1 MRTDERIALLDQ
13 MRRVKEQGEKEV
25 QAPEE
30 KTLTL
35 EDALAALSEGKLEL
49 EDGRL
54 LEFEICPYFKEEF
67 PFICFKGF
75 YQASQ
80 EDESGRI
87 LVNHTE
93 GVSQII
99 NWTPQKRAAKT
110 LEQWS
115 NLLVNG
121 MAANRL
127 SAQILK
133 KKSLE
138 TVEYFCFEVP
148 AGEKRVWNILFRFKT
163 QWMEF
168 TGNYNCLKEDVGTY
182 GILLEAMV
190 VKLDEWMRKREGACA
205 DGRSYQGV

>member
-110 LEQWS
+110 LTF
-115 NLLVNG
+115 G
-121 MAANRL
+121 
-127 SAQILK
+127 
-133 KKSLE
+133 
-138 TVEYFCFEVP
+138 
-148 AGEKRVWNILFRFKT
+148 
-163 QWMEF
+163 
-168 TGNYNCLKEDVGTY
+168 
-182 GILLEAMV
+182 
-190 VKLDEWMRKREGACA
+190 
-205 DGRSYQGV
+205 

>member
-1 MRTDERIALLDQ
+1 

-30 KTLTL
+30 KALTL

-87 LVNHTE
+87 LVNHTS
-93 GVSQII
+93 VR
-99 NWTPQKRAAKT
+99 QKR
-110 LEQWS
+110 WS
-115 NLLVNG
+115 NGVISWSTAWL
-121 MAANRL
+121 
-127 SAQILK
+127 
-133 KKSLE
+133 
-138 TVEYFCFEVP
+138 P
-148 AGEKRVWNILFRFKT
+148 
-163 QWMEF
+163 
-168 TGNYNCLKEDVGTY
+168 TGCQH
-182 GILLEAMV
+182 
-190 VKLDEWMRKREGACA
+190 
-205 DGRSYQGV
+205 RS

>member
-1 MRTDERIALLDQ
+1 MRTDEKIALLDQ
-13 MRRVKEQGEKEV
+13 MRRVKERGEKEV
-25 QAPEE
+25 QTPEE
-30 KTLTL
+30 RTLTL
-35 EDALAALSEGKLEL
+35 EQALAALSEGKLEL

-54 LEFEICPYFKEEF
+54 LEFEIRSYFKEQL

-75 YQASQ
+75 YQASK
-80 EDESGRI
+80 EEESGLI

-93 GVSQII
+93 GVSQIM
-99 NWTPQKRAAKT
+99 NWTPQKRVAKT

-121 MAANRL
+121 MAANRM

-138 TVEYFCFEVP
+138 MVEYVCFEVP
-148 AGEKRVWNILFRFKT
+148 AGEKQVWNILFRFKT

-168 TGNYNCLKEDVGTY
+168 TGNYNCLREDAGIY
-182 GILLEAMV
+182 GVLLEAMV
-190 VKLDEWMRKREGACA
+190 IKLDEWMRKQEGACV
-205 DGRSYQGV
+205 DGE